1 MKKSLFLV
9 CLTAL
14 ALANQ
19 VDARAYRRDGDR
31 VSCRNSKTDF
41 SKGLDGWVAA
51 YAPDN
56 TYKQSERGLE
66 LKLVRPNEYKHSANY
81 ETLKGPDGPYNKFS
95 GDGPTFNS
103 TTYMQYGNLTAQVQ
117 SAGVGGAVTAVILM
131 GDGRDEIDF
140 EWVGEEGNNVQTNYF
155 WGKKVVTGVNDETVP
170 VHGEPT
176 HQSIHTYK
184 IEWTPEYIKWYVDD
198 DVVRT
203 KEKEETCDDNGKNCK
218 FPTQPSRIQLGLWDG
233 SDKSGTAAWAHGP
246 IDWRKHSSIP
256 AYIKS
261 VTIECD
267 PEHNDVIDGDD
278 DEDV

>member
-14 ALANQ
+14 ALAGQ

-81 ETLKGPDGPYNKFS
+81 ETLKGPDGKYNIMALFQSGSLCHIGPYNKFS

-140 EWVGEEGNNVQTNYF
+140 EWVGGKYTKGETFYF
-155 WGKKVVTGVNDETVP
+155 T
-170 VHGEPT
+170 
-176 HQSIHTYK
+176 
-184 IEWTPEYIKWYVDD
+184 
-198 DVVRT
+198 
-203 KEKEETCDDNGKNCK
+203 
-218 FPTQPSRIQLGLWDG
+218 
-233 SDKSGTAAWAHGP
+233 
-246 IDWRKHSSIP
+246 
-256 AYIKS
+256 
-261 VTIECD
+261 
-267 PEHNDVIDGDD
+267 
-278 DEDV
+278 